1 MRRGGATLKTDA
13 PKSKVILSIITLNLS
28 GSTLRFA
35 KGVPIIYKEAKLVFG
50 LRITLFFANA
60 GTKLSIIK
68 KNKEKK
74 YCQILLSKEK
84 QHLAIIINKKRTISL

>member
-1 MRRGGATLKTDA
+1 MRRGGATFKTDA

-60 GTKLSIIK
+60 GAKLSIIK

-74 YCQILLSKEK
+74 ILPNIAQQRKATFGNNN
-84 QHLAIIINKKRTISL
+84 Q

>member
-1 MRRGGATLKTDA
+1 MRRGGATFKTDA

-60 GTKLSIIK
+60 GAKLSIIK
-68 KNKEKK
+68 KNKEKNIAK
-74 YCQILLSKEK
+74 YCS
-84 QHLAIIINKKRTISL
+84 AKKSNIWQ

>member
-1 MRRGGATLKTDA
+1 MRRGGATFKTDA

-50 LRITLFFANA
+50 LRITPFLC
-60 GTKLSIIK
+60 KCWCKIK
-68 KNKEKK
+68 
-74 YCQILLSKEK
+74 
-84 QHLAIIINKKRTISL
+84 HNKKE

>member
-1 MRRGGATLKTDA
+1 MRRGGTTFKTDA

-60 GTKLSIIK
+60 GAKLSIIK
-68 KNKEKK
+68 RIRKE
-74 YCQILLSKEK
+74 ILPNIALQRKATFGNNN
-84 QHLAIIINKKRTISL
+84 Q

>member
-1 MRRGGATLKTDA
+1 MRRGGATFKTDA

-60 GTKLSIIK
+60 GAKLSIIK
-68 KNKEKK
+68 KNKKKNIAK
-74 YCQILLSKEK
+74 YCS
-84 QHLAIIINKKRTISL
+84 AKKSNIWQ